1 MAAFEKLKFSKM
13 FHTDFHH
20 VLMFKVRTSKK
31 NISELIE
38 FLLNSVTYTKIMKEK
53 YSQLTKEDCQI
64 ITCCY

>member
-20 VLMFKVRTSKK
+20 VLMFKVKTSKK

-53 YSQLTKEDCQI
+53 YS
-64 ITCCY
+64 